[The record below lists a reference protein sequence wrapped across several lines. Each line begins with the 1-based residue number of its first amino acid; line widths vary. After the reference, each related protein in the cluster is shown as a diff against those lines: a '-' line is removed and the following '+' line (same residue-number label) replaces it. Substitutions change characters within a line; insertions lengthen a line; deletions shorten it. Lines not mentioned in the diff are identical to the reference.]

1 MKKIMIAG
9 AVLALLAG
17 SAMNAGA
24 QEAKDVLA
32 KMIAAQGGTK
42 ALEAIKDAAISGT
55 LEMLQMGMNGTI
67 TITKKDPAM
76 IRIDIEIAG
85 MLISQGY
92 DGTKGWLINP
102 QTGTTDMP
110 ELQEKSMR
118 RQALGPQATLHPE
131 KFGITHELKG
141 REKVGEKD
149 CYVLLQSFKDGHS
162 ATIYVD
168 AATGLIAK
176 VRSKTLDSTGS
187 GQEVE
192 SESIYDD
199 YRNEHGLMFAH
210 KMTTS
215 QNGAPIMEMTYTSV
229 SVNAN
234 PPDSFFKMK

>member
-1 MKKIMIAG
+1 MKKIFIAG
-9 AVLALLAG
+9 VVLALLAG
-17 SAMNAGA
+17 SALNAGA
-24 QEAKDVLA
+24 QETKDVLA
-32 KMIAAQGGTK
+32 KMIAAQGGAK

-55 LEMLQMGMNGTI
+55 LEMIQMGMNGTI
-67 TITKKDPAM
+67 TITKKDPNM

-92 DGTKGWLINP
+92 DGVKGWLVNP
-102 QTGTTDMP
+102 QVGTTDMP

-118 RQALGPQATLHPE
+118 RQALGPQATLYPE

-141 REKVGEKD
+141 REKVGDKD
-149 CYVLLQSFKDGHS
+149 CYVLLQSFKDGHN

-187 GQEVE
+187 GEEVE

-199 YRNEHGLMFAH
+199 YKNENGLMLAH
-210 KMTTS
+210 KMTTY
-215 QNGAPIMEMTYTSV
+215 QGGAAIMEMTFTSV
-229 SVNAN
+229 TVNAN

>member
-1 MKKIMIAG
+1 MKKIFIAG
-9 AVLALLAG
+9 VVLALLAG
-17 SAMNAGA
+17 SALNAGA

-32 KMIAAQGGTK
+32 KMIAAQGGAK

-55 LEMLQMGMNGTI
+55 LEMIQMGMNGTI
-67 TITKKDPAM
+67 TITKKDPNM

-92 DGTKGWLINP
+92 DGVKGWLVNP
-102 QTGTTDMP
+102 QVGTTDMP

-118 RQALGPQATLHPE
+118 RQALGPQATLYPE

-141 REKVGEKD
+141 REKVGDKD
-149 CYVLLQSFKDGHS
+149 CYVLLQSFKDGHN

-176 VRSKTLDSTGS
+176 VRSKVLDSTGS
-187 GQEVE
+187 GEEVE

-199 YRNEHGLMFAH
+199 YKNENGLMLAH
-210 KMTTS
+210 KMTTY
-215 QNGAPIMEMTYTSV
+215 QGGAAIMEMTFTSV
-229 SVNAN
+229 TVNAN

>member
-1 MKKIMIAG
+1 MKKIFIAG
-9 AVLALLAG
+9 VVLALLAG
-17 SAMNAGA
+17 SALNAGA

-32 KMIAAQGGTK
+32 KMIAAQGGAK

-55 LEMLQMGMNGTI
+55 LEMIQMGMNGTI
-67 TITKKDPAM
+67 TITKKDPNM

-92 DGTKGWLINP
+92 DGVKGWLVNP
-102 QTGTTDMP
+102 QVGTTDMP

-118 RQALGPQATLHPE
+118 RQALGPQATLYPE

-141 REKVGEKD
+141 REKVGDKD
-149 CYVLLQSFKDGHS
+149 CYVLLQSFKDGHN

-187 GQEVE
+187 GEEVE

-199 YRNEHGLMFAH
+199 YKNENGLMLAH
-210 KMTTS
+210 KMTTY
-215 QNGAPIMEMTYTSV
+215 QGGAAIMEMTFTSV
-229 SVNAN
+229 TVNAN

>member
-1 MKKIMIAG
+1 MKKIFIAG
-9 AVLALLAG
+9 VVLALLAG
-17 SAMNAGA
+17 SALNAGA

-32 KMIAAQGGTK
+32 KMIAAQGGAK

-55 LEMLQMGMNGTI
+55 LEMIQMGMNGTI
-67 TITKKDPAM
+67 TITKKDPNM

-92 DGTKGWLINP
+92 DGVKGWLVNP
-102 QTGTTDMP
+102 QVGTTDMP

-118 RQALGPQATLHPE
+118 RQALGPQATLYPE

-141 REKVGEKD
+141 REKVGDKD
-149 CYVLLQSFKDGHS
+149 CYVLLQSFKYGHN

-176 VRSKTLDSTGS
+176 VRSKVLDSTGS
-187 GQEVE
+187 GEEVE

-199 YRNEHGLMFAH
+199 YKNENGLMLAH
-210 KMTTS
+210 KMTTY
-215 QNGAPIMEMTYTSV
+215 QGGAAIMEMTFTSV
-229 SVNAN
+229 TVNAN

>member
-1 MKKIMIAG
+1 
-9 AVLALLAG
+9 
-17 SAMNAGA
+17 
-24 QEAKDVLA
+24 
-32 KMIAAQGGTK
+32 MIAAQGGAK

-55 LEMLQMGMNGTI
+55 LEMIQMGMNGTI
-67 TITKKDPAM
+67 TITKKDPNM

-92 DGTKGWLINP
+92 DGVKGWLVNP
-102 QTGTTDMP
+102 QVGTTDMP

-118 RQALGPQATLHPE
+118 RQALGPQATLYPE

-141 REKVGEKD
+141 REKVGDKD
-149 CYVLLQSFKDGHS
+149 CYVLLQSFKDGHN

-176 VRSKTLDSTGS
+176 VRSKVLDSTGS
-187 GQEVE
+187 GEEVE

-199 YRNEHGLMFAH
+199 YKNENGLMLAH
-210 KMTTS
+210 KMTTY
-215 QNGAPIMEMTYTSV
+215 QGGAAIMEMTFTSV
-229 SVNAN
+229 TVNAN